1 MPGVA
6 FREFLQCELDR
17 RRGANPRYSL
27 RAFASALGVDHSTLS
42 QILRGTRRVTV
53 RTLRALGARL
63 RLSEAE
69 IERRCA
75 AETEAAVLDA
85 VRHARFRP
93 DSRWTAMTLGV
104 PIDEVN
110 VALQALLRR
119 RLLVMRGDQWR
130 IQ

>member
-1 MPGVA
+1 MPRMA
-6 FREFLQCELDR
+6 FREFLQRELER

-42 QILRGTRRVTV
+42 QILRGTRRVTI

-63 RLSEAE
+63 RMSAGE

-85 VRHARFRP
+85 VRHASFRA
-93 DSRWTAMTLGV
+93 DSRWMAVTLGV
-104 PIDEVN
+104 PVDEIN

-119 RLLVMRGDQWR
+119 RMLVMRGEQWR
-130 IQ
+130 IP